1 MNTEQVYQEPLIGHR
16 VGIVFGSFAPLH
28 QGHLDAIMRAKKE
41 NDAGCIVIVCG
52 LAGDKGESVG
62 LPFDLRYQYVRKM
75 FINDDL
81 VNVYGINETL
91 DGVPAYPN
99 GWERWLELFHSGIWP
114 LAVTNPTTGMFW
126 YVGDEEY
133 FSGLTER
140 GYHCTLLNRAD
151 NPISGTMIR
160 NIPIKYWSKIAAPFR
175 REFSKNILITG
186 TASEGKTTLVQ
197 DVGRYF
203 NAPYGEEWARGYM
216 SERCLTER
224 TLQVEDYI
232 NFLAGQ
238 QQLINSLIDSPA
250 NNGFIISDTDS
261 IVTRMYVEY
270 YLKDPRFSMTE
281 KDYKIIA
288 SAVDQYAK
296 QTHWDKVFVLTP
308 HGQFIDDHT
317 RFMGHADIQSRT
329 ELCNILLRN
338 LKEYGLL
345 DKVTILNGSYYEN
358 FIAVVNYIKREVLHE
373 P

>member
-1 MNTEQVYQEPLIGHR
+1 MNTEQVYQKPLNGRR

-52 LAGDKGESVG
+52 LSGDKGECVG

-81 VNVYGINETL
+81 VNVYGIHETL

-114 LAVTNPTTGMFW
+114 LAVSNPITEMYW

-140 GYHCTLLNRAD
+140 GYRCTLLNRSKST
-151 NPISGTMIR
+151 ISGTLIR
-160 NIPIKYWSKIAAPFR
+160 NNPIKYWSKITAPFR
-175 REFSKNILITG
+175 REFTKKILVTG

-216 SERCLTER
+216 SERCLTDR
-224 TLQVEDYI
+224 TLRVEDFF
-232 NFLAGQ
+232 NFLSGQ
-238 QQLINSLIDSPA
+238 QQHINRLIDSPA
-250 NNGFIISDTDS
+250 NNGFIISDTDA
-261 IVTRMYVEY
+261 IVTQMYAEY
-270 YLKDPRFSMTE
+270 YAKDPRFSINE
-281 KDYKIIA
+281 NDYKVI
-288 SAVDQYAK
+288 SSFVDQYAK
-296 QTHWDKVFVLTP
+296 QTRWDKVFVIAP
-308 HGQFIDDHT
+308 HGKFVDDHT
-317 RFMGHADIQSRT
+317 RFMGHADIKSRN
-329 ELCNILLRN
+329 ELYNILLRS
-338 LKEYGLL
+338 LEKYGLL

-358 FIAVVNYIKREVLHE
+358 FIAVVNYIKQEVLYE
-373 P
+373 V